1 MRVVKSHFGDV
12 KHRPFRFRCLL
23 IAIPEMVGWSSHQT
37 FHQPSFSVNT
47 RSGSV
52 SLTEFYAVVE
62 VPVGGHLGM
71 GQHPL
76 LPYLGTCNQ
85 YSTAI
90 FWKPITILSPYYH
103 HIITILLPYYYHIIT
118 ILLPYYHHIITI
130 LSPYYHHIWGNKHP
144 FTSF

>member
-1 MRVVKSHFGDV
+1 
-12 KHRPFRFRCLL
+12 
-23 IAIPEMVGWSSHQT
+23 
-37 FHQPSFSVNT
+37 
-47 RSGSV
+47 V

-76 LPYLGTCNQ
+76 LPYMGTYNH

-103 HIITILLPYYYHIIT
+103 HI
-118 ILLPYYHHIITI
+118 
-130 LSPYYHHIWGNKHP
+130 WGNNIREGFRLAPGHGASAVP
-144 FTSF
+144 GRSTQ